1 MTKNIPFK
9 FTVAFT
15 FLLGFG
21 LLAFACFLQWD
32 ITDYPNRVYMS
43 EMIARGWSATAGA
56 LPASTTAR
64 FPLLGDGAIGVYVP
78 IGFAI
83 MGFLMLVVGWSI
95 LGDTDKD
102 DEDEPEEPARE
113 PIPEDDNVRHM
124 GEGHRDRA
132 A

>member
-1 MTKNIPFK
+1 
-9 FTVAFT
+9 
-15 FLLGFG
+15 

-64 FPLLGDGAIGVYVP
+64 FPLLGDGAIGVYAP

>member
-64 FPLLGDGAIGVYVP
+64 FPMLGDGYLGVCAP
-78 IGFAI
+78 IVFAI
-83 MGFLMLVVGWSI
+83 MGVAMRV
-95 LGDTDKD
+95 LGGHLLDAVHKD
-102 DEDEPEEPARE
+102 DEEEPEEPARE
-113 PIPEDDNVRHM
+113 PVATDDNVRHM
-124 GEGHRDRA
+124 GEGARDIA

>member
-1 MTKNIPFK
+1 MIKSFAFK
-9 FTVAFT
+9 FKVALA
-15 FLLGFG
+15 FLLSFGFFA
-21 LLAFACFLQWD
+21 LACYLQWD

-64 FPLLGDGAIGVYVP
+64 FPLFGDGAIGVCAP
-78 IGFAI
+78 IFYAI
-83 MGFLMLVVGWSI
+83 MAMVMLWVGWRI
-95 LGDTDKD
+95 LDNVPKD

-113 PIPEDDNVRHM
+113 PVATDDNVRHM
-124 GEGHRDRA
+124 GEGARDIA